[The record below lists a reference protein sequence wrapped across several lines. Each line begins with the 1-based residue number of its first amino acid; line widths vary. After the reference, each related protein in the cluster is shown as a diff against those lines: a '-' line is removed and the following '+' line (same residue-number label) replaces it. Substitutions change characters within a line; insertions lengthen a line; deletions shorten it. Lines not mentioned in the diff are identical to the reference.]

1 MNHFIKLKCTTFFME
16 FYVAIWTISSLCS
29 LLLFVPFVSFLCH
42 GTSTATSHPVS
53 SYRIST
59 PCVHKYTSG
68 RIYHLMSLI
77 TDCEI
82 CFLFMEL
89 IKEGI
94 SIIGWMCEWLQTDT
108 RTLGNVKI
116 NGLFLLYSTTQVRI
130 YWNLFVVER
139 SLVTLERSFHVEE
152 NIPANLCIVL
162 CC

>member
-1 MNHFIKLKCTTFFME
+1 
-16 FYVAIWTISSLCS
+16 
-29 LLLFVPFVSFLCH
+29 
-42 GTSTATSHPVS
+42 
-53 SYRIST
+53 
-59 PCVHKYTSG
+59 
-68 RIYHLMSLI
+68 MSLI

-130 YWNLFVVER
+130 Y
-139 SLVTLERSFHVEE
+139 
-152 NIPANLCIVL
+152 
-162 CC
+162 